1 MAVQFLAI
9 IKAVGPYIAQIA
21 TAAIPAFTS
30 KSEAAKAAA
39 KADPVFSKQIE
50 ELQSAVTQ
58 NAQSIQ
64 VLAEKMQQAIQ
75 GIEAAAQEAK
85 KQVDAYRTV
94 LFLSLGLSLVSLAT
108 SIYLL
113 AK

>member
-1 MAVQFLAI
+1 MATQVLAI

-30 KSEAAKAAA
+30 KSEVAKV
-39 KADPVFSKQIE
+39 DPVLTKQIE
-50 ELQSAVTQ
+50 ELQSAATQ
-58 NAQSIQ
+58 NAQSIH

-75 GIEAAAQEAK
+75 GIETGAQEAK
-85 KQVDAYRTV
+85 KQVDTYKTM
-94 LFLSLGLSLVSLAT
+94 LFLSLVLSLVSLAT
-108 SIYLL
+108 CIYLI